1 MLNKIIREAHEN
13 ARKQFSDQKKGEDV
27 KKKAKKKLPIKLL
40 GQQLK
45 KI

>member
-13 ARKQFSDQKKGEDV
+13 ARKQFSDKKKGEDV